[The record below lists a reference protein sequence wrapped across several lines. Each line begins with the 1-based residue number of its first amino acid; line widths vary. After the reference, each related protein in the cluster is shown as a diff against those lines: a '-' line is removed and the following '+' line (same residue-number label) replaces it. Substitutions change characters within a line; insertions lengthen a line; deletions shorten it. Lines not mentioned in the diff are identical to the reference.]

1 MRIILISKIFSS
13 YPSSFI
19 DNQFEK
25 FFIEYISSSS
35 FLPVIDNETQ
45 LFLMRDK
52 VMRQSTS
59 RQSQVKLSTSKA
71 DIDNDQTDD
80 TVDIES
86 KEPTKNAGRKP
97 TNYGD
102 KLFFHYT
109 HEKRF
114 QSFKRDMH
122 QIYEAAFKNTPT
134 MDLKIIVGNLNCRD
148 AQNELIRNQRC
159 QQATLFWPG
168 LVCSNSAWRSER
180 GGLSSFLA

>member
-52 VMRQSTS
+52 IMRQPTS
-59 RQSQVKLSTSKA
+59 RQSQVAMSTSIA
-71 DIDNDQTDD
+71 NIDNDQTDD

-114 QSFKRDMH
+114 ESFKRDMH
-122 QIYEAAFKNTPT
+122 KIYDTVFKNTPA
-134 MDLKIIVGNLNCRD
+134 MDLRVIVGNRNRPD
-148 AQNELIRNQRC
+148 AKTEIISKR
-159 QQATLFWPG
+159 PK
-168 LVCSNSAWRSER
+168 
-180 GGLSSFLA
+180 LSLLQSKRIKNKYLKFIGKISS